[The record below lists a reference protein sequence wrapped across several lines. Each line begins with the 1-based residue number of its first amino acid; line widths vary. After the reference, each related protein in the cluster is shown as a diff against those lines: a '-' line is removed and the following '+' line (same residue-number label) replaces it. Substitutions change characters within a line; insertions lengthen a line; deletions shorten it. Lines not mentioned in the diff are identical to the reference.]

1 MAINYNQ
8 QIYDAAVKGG
18 ASNWLA
24 KLLIAQSRFETGDY
38 GNNQSKTNNNIFGFK
53 FSSNSKYAQK
63 GNISPEGD
71 PYAKYPT
78 IEDAILDYIERWM
91 GLRSK
96 QGGTRLEEFN
106 QIPEGDTLTFA
117 TKLKSYG
124 YYHTPSNETTEQS
137 INKYK
142 KGLDAKL
149 KRMVVVD
156 WYFNNKTAINI
167 SVIGIVLVSLGAYFY
182 ILKKRKVI

>member
-1 MAINYNQ
+1 MINYNQ
-8 QIYDAAVKGG
+8 QIYDSAVNNG
-18 ASNWLA
+18 ATSWLA

-53 FSSNSKYAQK
+53 YSPNSQYAKK
-63 GNISPEGD
+63 GNTSPEGD
-71 PYAKYPT
+71 PYAKYET
-78 IEDAILDYIERWM
+78 INDAIGDYINRWM
-91 GLRSK
+91 LLNSK

-117 TKLKSYG
+117 TKLKDYG
-124 YYHTPSNETTEQS
+124 YYHTPSNETKQQS
-137 INKYK
+137 IDNYK
-142 KGLDAKL
+142 RGLDAKL

-156 WYFNNKTAINI
+156 WYFANKKTINTTAF
-167 SVIGIVLVSLGAYFY
+167 VFLGVGIVASVLY

>member
-1 MAINYNQ
+1 MATNYNQ
-8 QIYDAAVKGG
+8 EIYDAAIKGG
-18 ASNWLA
+18 ATNWLA

-53 FSSNSKYAQK
+53 WSPNSQYSQK

-78 IEDAILDYIERWM
+78 IQDAIFDYIKRWM
-91 GLRSK
+91 NLKASG
-96 QGGTRLEEFN
+96 GGTRLEEFN

-117 TKLKSYG
+117 TKLKNYG
-124 YYHTPSNETTEQS
+124 YYHTPSDETKEES
-137 INKYK
+137 IDNYK
-142 KGLDAKL
+142 RGLDAKI

-156 WYFNNKTAINI
+156 WYYKNKTTVAIT
-167 SVIGIVLVSLGAYFY
+167 VIAVVVLSLGAYFY